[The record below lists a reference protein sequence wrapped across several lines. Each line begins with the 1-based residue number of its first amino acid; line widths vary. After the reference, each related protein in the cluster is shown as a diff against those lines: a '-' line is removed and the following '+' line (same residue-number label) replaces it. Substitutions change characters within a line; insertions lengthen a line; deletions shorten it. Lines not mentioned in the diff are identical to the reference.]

1 MMTRSIAFRLAVGLC
16 ALSLSVV
23 ARADDLPSNATERVA
38 AVVND
43 DAITI
48 HDLDARVRLGL
59 LAANLPDTAEQRRQ
73 VAAEILR
80 RLIDEHLEVQEA
92 ARNKITITDGEVA
105 SGVADLEKQNHME
118 KGQLIALLENNGIDP
133 QTLRDQVR
141 AQQLWVRVVR
151 QVLLPTVRVGEE
163 EIDARLAQMKD
174 GLNKPAYLAADI
186 YLAVEDPRREGEV
199 RQLADSLVQQLRGGA
214 QFSALAR
221 QFSQS
226 GAAAGG
232 DLGWVSPG
240 MIDNQL
246 FDALTKLELHR
257 VSDPVRTRDGFHIL
271 LLRDKHTAGEQ
282 LSSEPTFDLAQL
294 DVTQL
299 PSSSPE
305 ERKQQ
310 VERIHAAVD
319 KDRNCDDYE
328 RHLRGIGTAHF
339 ARAGLVRPSETPL
352 EVRPLLENLVKG
364 EMSEPL
370 RLEDGLRFFIACDRT
385 DPVNGLPS
393 RDEVRHRIES
403 ERVELLATRYLR
415 DLRRAAFV
423 EIRI

>member
-1 MMTRSIAFRLAVGLC
+1 MTRSIALRLVAGLC
-16 ALSLSVV
+16 ILSLSAV
-23 ARADDLPSNATERVA
+23 AWADNLPSDATERVA

-59 LAANLPDTAEQRRQ
+59 LAANIPDTAEQRRQ
-73 VAAEILR
+73 ITTEVLR

-92 ARNKITITDGEVA
+92 ARDKITITDGEVS
-105 SGVADLEKQNHME
+105 SGVTDLEKQNHME
-118 KGQLIALLENNGIDP
+118 KGQLIALLESHGIDP

-141 AQQLWVRVVR
+141 AQQLWIRVVR
-151 QVLLPTVRVGEE
+151 AVLLPTVRIGEE
-163 EIDARLAQMKD
+163 EIDARLAQMRE
-174 GLNKPAYLAADI
+174 GLSKPAYLAADI
-186 YLAVEDPRREGEV
+186 YLAVEDPRREAAV
-199 RQLADSLVQQLRGGA
+199 RQLADSLVQQLHNGA
-214 QFSALAR
+214 PFAALAR

-232 DLGWVSPG
+232 DLGWVTPG

-246 FDALTKLELHR
+246 FDTLSKLE
-257 VSDPVRTRDGFHIL
+257 VRGISEPIRTIDGYHIL
-271 LLRDKHTAGEQ
+271 FLRDKHAAGQE
-282 LSSEPTFDLAQL
+282 LSDQPTFDLADL

-299 PSSSPE
+299 PSSTPE

-310 VERIHAAVD
+310 IERIHAAVD

-328 RHLRGIGTAHF
+328 RHVRGIATAHYN
-339 ARAGLVRPSETPL
+339 RVGLIRPSETPL
-352 EVRPLLENLVKG
+352 EVRPFLEKLRKG
-364 EMSEPL
+364 EMSEPMQ
-370 RLEDGLRFFIACDRT
+370 LEDGVRFFIACDKT
-385 DPVNGLPS
+385 EPVNGLPS
-393 RDEVRHRIES
+393 RDEVRRRIES
-403 ERVELLATRYLR
+403 ERVDLLASRYLR

>member
-1 MMTRSIAFRLAVGLC
+1 MTRSIALRLVAGLC
-16 ALSLSVV
+16 ILSLSAV
-23 ARADDLPSNATERVA
+23 AWADDLPSNATERVA

-59 LAANLPDTAEQRRQ
+59 LAANIPDTAEQRRQ
-73 VAAEILR
+73 IATEVLR

-92 ARNKITITDGEVA
+92 ARDKITITDGEVS
-105 SGVADLEKQNHME
+105 SGIVDLEKQNHME
-118 KGQLIALLENNGIDP
+118 KGQLIALLESHGIDP

-141 AQQLWVRVVR
+141 AQQLWIRVVR
-151 QVLLPTVRVGEE
+151 AVLLPTVRIGEE
-163 EIDARLAQMKD
+163 EIDARLAQMRE
-174 GLNKPAYLAADI
+174 GLSKPAYLAADI
-186 YLAVEDPRREGEV
+186 YLAVEDPRREAAV
-199 RQLADSLVQQLRGGA
+199 HQLADSLVQQLHNGA
-214 QFSALAR
+214 PFAALAR

-232 DLGWVSPG
+232 DLGWVTPG

-246 FDALTKLELHR
+246 LDTLSKLE
-257 VSDPVRTRDGFHIL
+257 VRGISEPIRTIDGYHIL
-271 LLRDKHTAGEQ
+271 LLRDKHAAGQE
-282 LSSEPTFDLAQL
+282 LSDQPTFDLAEL

-299 PSSSPE
+299 PSSTPE

-310 VERIHAAVD
+310 IERIHAAVD

-328 RHLRGIGTAHF
+328 RHVRGIATTHYN
-339 ARAGLVRPSETPL
+339 RIGLIRPSETPL
-352 EVRPLLENLVKG
+352 EVRPFLEKLRKG
-364 EMSEPL
+364 EMSEPMQ
-370 RLEDGLRFFIACDRT
+370 LEDGVRFFVACDRT
-385 DPVNGLPS
+385 EPVNGLPS
-393 RDEVRHRIES
+393 RDEVRRRIES
-403 ERVELLATRYLR
+403 ERVDLLASRYLR

>member
-1 MMTRSIAFRLAVGLC
+1 MTRPIALRLVAGLC
-16 ALSLSVV
+16 ILSLSAV
-23 ARADDLPSNATERVA
+23 AWADDLPSNATERVA

-59 LAANLPDTAEQRRQ
+59 LAANIPDTAEQRRQ
-73 VAAEILR
+73 IATEVLR

-92 ARNKITITDGEVA
+92 ARDKITITDGEVS
-105 SGVADLEKQNHME
+105 SGIVDLEKQNHME
-118 KGQLIALLENNGIDP
+118 KGQLIALLESHGIDP

-141 AQQLWVRVVR
+141 AQQLWIRVVR
-151 QVLLPTVRVGEE
+151 AVLLPTVRIGEE
-163 EIDARLAQMKD
+163 EIDARLAQMRE
-174 GLNKPAYLAADI
+174 GLSKPAYLAADI
-186 YLAVEDPRREGEV
+186 YLAVEDPRREAAV
-199 RQLADSLVQQLRGGA
+199 HQLADSLVQQLHNGA
-214 QFSALAR
+214 PFAALAR

-232 DLGWVSPG
+232 DLGWVTPG

-246 FDALTKLELHR
+246 LDTLSKLE
-257 VSDPVRTRDGFHIL
+257 VRGISEPIRTIDGYHIL
-271 LLRDKHTAGEQ
+271 LLRDKHAAGQE
-282 LSSEPTFDLAQL
+282 LSDQPTFDLAEL

-299 PSSSPE
+299 PSSTPE

-310 VERIHAAVD
+310 IERIHAAVD

-328 RHLRGIGTAHF
+328 RHVRGIATTHYN
-339 ARAGLVRPSETPL
+339 RIGLIRPSETPL
-352 EVRPLLENLVKG
+352 EVRPFLEKLRKG
-364 EMSEPL
+364 EMSEPMQ
-370 RLEDGLRFFIACDRT
+370 LEDGVRFFVACDRT
-385 DPVNGLPS
+385 EPVNGLPS
-393 RDEVRHRIES
+393 RDEVRRRIES
-403 ERVELLATRYLR
+403 ERVDLLASRYLR